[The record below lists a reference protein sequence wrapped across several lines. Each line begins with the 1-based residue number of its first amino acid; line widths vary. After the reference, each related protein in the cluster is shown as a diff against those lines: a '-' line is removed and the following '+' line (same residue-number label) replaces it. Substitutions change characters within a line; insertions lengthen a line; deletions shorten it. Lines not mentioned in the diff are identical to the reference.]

1 MSRQRLPNISL
12 LLATL
17 LLCAATVELAAR
29 FWRRRTPEVRTEE
42 PLYRHDPEVGWVKV
56 PGAVA
61 RLEREEFSI
70 TIEVNANGQRG
81 PLRGFEKPAG
91 VSRVLLL
98 GDSFAAGYYVEEPQS
113 IRAVLERHLAS
124 CRPDRVEVLTAGT
137 VGYSTDQEYL
147 EFVGRSRHYSADVV
161 VLLLFS
167 NDLFF
172 NTQAFGMAAQ
182 PKPRFDIRDGE
193 LALVDTPALAKNAE
207 APRQLQPWRGSM
219 ALRLLSRRTARG
231 NPKLHRFLEGFGLVA
246 PLPRDPPREYSVY
259 GPPRFTQQVE
269 PMWKITEALLDKLAA
284 AAAAESARFGILY
297 VPARFEA
304 SDAAWAATSER
315 YNMGSR
321 WQRGAVIE
329 RLGVIS
335 GRLGIP
341 LIDPTRALTEVEK
354 RGGSAYYPLDGHW
367 NAAGHATAA
376 EALAPFVARQLGCP
390 L

>member
-1 MSRQRLPNISL
+1 MSRQRLANVSL
-12 LLATL
+12 LLAVL
-17 LLCAATVELAAR
+17 LLCAASVELAAR
-29 FWRRRTPEVRTEE
+29 LWTRRTPAVRSEE
-42 PLYRHDPEVGWVKV
+42 PLHRHDPELGWVKV

-81 PLRGFEKPAG
+81 PLRPFEKPAG

-113 IRAVLERHLAS
+113 VRAMLERRLTS

-147 EFVGRSRHYSADVV
+147 EFVGRSRRYSADVV
-161 VLLLFS
+161 ILLFFS

-172 NTQAFGMAAQ
+172 NAQAIGMAAQ
-182 PKPRFDIRDGE
+182 PKPLFDVRNGE
-193 LALVDTPALAKNAE
+193 LALVDTPAVAKVAGPPR
-207 APRQLQPWRGSM
+207 APRPWRGSM
-219 ALRLLSRRTARG
+219 ALRFLSRRTARG
-231 NPKLHRFLEGFGLVA
+231 NPKLHRVLEGFGLVA
-246 PLPRDPPREYSVY
+246 PLPRDPPREYLVY
-259 GPPRFTQQVE
+259 GPPRFTEQVE
-269 PMWKITEALLDKLAA
+269 PMWRVTEALLERLAA
-284 AAAAESARFGILY
+284 AAAAERARFGILY
-297 VPARFEA
+297 VPARFET

-321 WQRGAVIE
+321 WRRGAVIE
-329 RLGVIS
+329 RLEVIT

-341 LIDPTRALTEVEK
+341 LIDPTRALGEVEK
-354 RGGSAYYPLDGHW
+354 RGGSAYYAIDGHW
-367 NAAGHATAA
+367 NASGHATAA
-376 EALAPFVARQLGCP
+376 EALAPFVARQLGCD